1 MKVNWLI
8 TDDDEQGYSFM
19 DLYIDLEHVVSF
31 NVPLDANEF
40 EENVLNITMVNG
52 ITYTIEITNKITA
65 FLDKK
70 FKIK

>member
-52 ITYTIEITNKITA
+52 ITYKIEITNKITA